1 MQLTVTRDKYAGHAR
16 SPWLVVLPCRLSS
29 TGKRQYKRFATRAA
43 AQAFCAAV
51 RTKVRTDGEQPL
63 AVVAARVAA
72 DATAALQ
79 LLEGTGVSLLE
90 AVRQYLAAPSPTS
103 VAFEPHLQSGGAG
116 EMERPDT
123 TGAPLTIKAA
133 LATMEAQK
141 THQSPTT
148 VRHRKSMFSAL
159 FRVNPTLADTAL
171 ATCTTSFVRSVLDA
185 TWAHSPAV
193 WNSGRRLLHALFANA
208 IKYNDLPMQNPVT
221 RIDFKRIQEKE
232 ITALHPDDLRALF
245 NAARPATAADI
256 AAAADLPRADQALA
270 TASMADLRPYLAI
283 CAFAG
288 VRPTEASRILWQ
300 DLDLEDGILSVRARH
315 AKTGGT
321 RHIQLH
327 PTLRQWLIA
336 CRPADATGS
345 DPIAPQHRLARR
357 LTLLRRRAGFSE
369 LNPWQKDVLRHS
381 YATYYLKAQCGD
393 LHQLQ
398 LNMGHRD
405 AQLLY
410 TRYTNMRGVNRA
422 MADAWW
428 QILPT

>member
-1 MQLTVTRDKYAGHAR
+1 MQLTVTKDKYAGHAR
-16 SPWLVVLPCRLSS
+16 SPWLVVLPSRISS

-63 AVVAARVAA
+63 AVVAARVAS

-90 AVRQYLAAPSPTS
+90 AVRQYLAADTS
-103 VAFEPHLQSGGAG
+103 SGVAFAHHLHSGGA
-116 EMERPDT
+116 EESERPDA
-123 TGAPLTIKAA
+123 APLTIKQA
-133 LATMEAQK
+133 LAAMEEQK

-148 VRHRKSMFSAL
+148 RQHRKAIFNTL
-159 FRVNPTLADTAL
+159 FRCNPTLADTTL
-171 ATCTTSFVRSVLDA
+171 ATCTTTFVRSVLDA

-193 WNSGRRLLHALFANA
+193 WNSGRRALHALFSNA

-245 NAARPATAADI
+245 AACRPATDADI
-256 AAAADLPRADQALA
+256 AAASDLPPADLQLA
-270 TASMADLRPYLAI
+270 SGSMADLRPYLAI

-288 VRPTEASRILWQ
+288 VRPAEASRILWQ
-300 DLDLEDGILSVRARH
+300 DIDMEDGILSVRARH

-321 RHIQLH
+321 RHIPLH

-336 CRPADATGS
+336 CRPAAATGS